1 MCILQAVS
9 EQRQQQIAAAQGNHL
24 QGVIQ
29 IPQIQ
34 AHQARKLN
42 AMLLRGQLFMTLL
55 RETFSLNQR
64 MITRHN
70 VTNLDSYLADC
81 APEDGGHRRAAER
94 NHRNLARVKPWK
106 RRKVTVLT

>member
-34 AHQARKLN
+34 AHQARKPN
-42 AMLLRGQLFMTLL
+42 
-55 RETFSLNQR
+55 ETFSLNQR